1 MAKDL
6 LLFCLFLLLRFV
18 GGDEAGAEQ
27 PESDLALGT
36 ACRRECSVLASYGA
50 GICAGLSGFGIPV
63 ACLLT
68 GLGAL
73 PCAAAQGVLAAFGGY
88 CTSGAPSRV
97 CEVEG
102 EKIKNLSEMRRN
114 SARKKAMG
122 LCSKVRIFFFKKNN
136 IA

>member
-1 MAKDL
+1 MARRDL
-6 LLFCLFLLLRFV
+6 LLTLGLLCLLLLLRFV
-18 GGDEAGAEQ
+18 GADEAGAEK

-97 CEVEG
+97 CEVERTV
-102 EKIKNLSEMRRN
+102 KNL
-114 SARKKAMG
+114 K
-122 LCSKVRIFFFKKNN
+122 
-136 IA
+136 

>member
-1 MAKDL
+1 MARRDL
-6 LLFCLFLLLRFV
+6 LLTIVLLLRFV

-97 CEVEG
+97 CEVGIIDKQTRLFGGYNLLFESG
-102 EKIKNLSEMRRN
+102 EIK
-114 SARKKAMG
+114 
-122 LCSKVRIFFFKKNN
+122 
-136 IA
+136 